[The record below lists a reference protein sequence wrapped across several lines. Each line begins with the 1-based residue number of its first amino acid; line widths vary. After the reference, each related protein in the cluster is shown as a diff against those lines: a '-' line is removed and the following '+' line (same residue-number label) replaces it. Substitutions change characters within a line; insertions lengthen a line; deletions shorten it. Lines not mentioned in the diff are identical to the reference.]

1 MMNCELCQR
10 TMERLTTHH
19 LVPRQAVKRKKAE
32 SGPTVEICSACHRQ
46 IHTLFNNKELAQRF
60 NTLEKLK
67 NEPKMQKFLNWIK
80 KQDPNKRIRV
90 ERQRA

>member
-1 MMNCELCQR
+1 
-10 TMERLTTHH
+10 MERLTKHH
-19 LVPRQAVKRKKAE
+19 LVPRQAVKRKLAD

-46 IHTLFNNKELAQRF
+46 IHTLFNNKELAQRL

-67 NEPKMQKFLNWIK
+67 NEPKLQKFLAWIK
-80 KQDPNKRIRV
+80 KQDPNKRVRV